1 MNGYN
6 IIKVTPDRFC
16 EVLEIYAAAREFMRN
31 TGNPNQWKTFRPEK
45 ATLENDIALKRL
57 YAVEK
62 DGELFA
68 SFVLMGEDP
77 IYNELIE
84 GAWLNNKPYHTLH
97 RVASNGKAHGMMEI
111 IVGFAKSFGLDVR
124 IDTHDDNKVMQH
136 LLEKNGFVRCGRI
149 PIYGNEERVT
159 FHYAVP
165 EK

>member
-6 IIKVTPDRFC
+6 IIKVSPDRF
-16 EVLEIYAAAREFMRN
+16 EEILSIYAAAREFMQK
-31 TGNPNQWKTFRPEK
+31 TGNPNQWKNFRPDP
-45 ATLENDIALKRL
+45 ATLEKDIEIGQL
-57 YAVEK
+57 YAIER

-84 GAWLNNKPYHTLH
+84 GAWLNDKPYHTLH
-97 RVASNGKAHGMMEI
+97 RVASNGKAHGMMNI
-111 IVGFAKSFGLDVR
+111 IADFAKSFGIDVR
-124 IDTHDDNKVMQH
+124 IDTHDDNRVMQH
-136 LLEKNGFVRCGRI
+136 LLEKNGFVKCGRI

-165 EK
+165 EE